1 MEQAN
6 VPGREVES
14 TPTRPLPVAAHAALR
29 CALGE
34 QLRRSVYD
42 EPVSTPRMR
51 RALRLLCE
59 DARRR
64 GVRAEQLVVMIK
76 QAWASLPETRWR
88 PGDDRGPVILE
99 RVVRVCIEEYY
110 ADATGDGR
118 ADGLR
123 APIAPLR
130 D

>member
-6 VPGREVES
+6 IPRHEAES
-14 TPTRPLPVAAHAALR
+14 TTTRPLPIAAHAALR
-29 CALGE
+29 CALGG

-42 EPVSTPRMR
+42 EPISTPQMR

-64 GVRAEQLVVMIK
+64 GVRAEQLVVVIK

-88 PGDDRGPVILE
+88 PGDDRGAVILE
-99 RVVRVCIEEYY
+99 RVVSLCIEEYY
-110 ADATGDGR
+110 AAVAGDAPVAG
-118 ADGLR
+118 AP
-123 APIAPLR
+123 APIASR
-130 D
+130 HD